1 MDLPPIPTKYS
12 HSSCKTMIPQP
23 QPREKHLKPVENV
36 VTVIKLLEAR
46 RGSGRRKKFAMYKSH
61 QYSML
66 GNLPRMKIGGEVT
79 ETESRWTTRR
89 DHGMIVKM
97 MKTLRCREW
106 VRLCPHPFLTYPPPC
121 HSILILGLLRFLRLP
136 IKFNST
142 LPSRIRPW
150 LFDRNLIF
158 LNVIVPPSSCHCGPH
173 SLTCHFHARCSWPYR
188 IFTTTY
194 SCQ

>member
-1 MDLPPIPTKYS
+1 MQNHDPSTSTSWKILQNLS
-12 HSSCKTMIPQP
+12 
-23 QPREKHLKPVENV
+23 

-46 RGSGRRKKFAMYKSH
+46 RGSGKRKRFTMYKSH

-66 GNLPRMKIGGEVT
+66 GNLSRMKIGGEVT

-89 DHGMIVKM
+89 DHGMIVRM
-97 MKTLRCREW
+97 MKTLRYQEW
-106 VRLCPHPFLTYPPPC
+106 VGLHPLPFLTYPPPC
-121 HSILILGLLRFLRLP
+121 HSILTLGFLRFLRLP

-142 LPSRIRPW
+142 LPSRIRPR
-150 LFDRNLIF
+150 LFDRNLIL
-158 LNVIVPPSSCHCGPH
+158 LNIIVPPSSCHCGPH
-173 SLTCHFHARCSWPYR
+173 SSTCHCHARCSWPYR